1 MRKFLIFNINDEMTI
16 LSKKNPYNI
25 YRSLEQ
31 IYKMKKTDANVGMN
45 IYEQIIAPIN
55 INKMNDELFQT
66 YKNNDYYSKINNKHI
81 FYNKYRP
88 EETKLTINNSYLIL
102 ESNAI
107 IPIFLKSL
115 NKNKNLLACDFENK
129 DYFWVDELLI
139 CK

>member
-1 MRKFLIFNINDEMTI
+1 MTI